1 MISVV
6 TPTYEPQAQYL
17 SHALKSVLG
26 QSYTSLEAVVVHD
39 GSARIL
45 EIIDSFRADKRL
57 KAYRETGRGYI
68 SALNQGI
75 ELSDGGCV
83 AFCDS
88 DDLLNKDHLKVLHD
102 ELERHPEAGL
112 AFDNL
117 AYLVDSENS
126 GEKSATVRVDGR
138 LLIPQ
143 GRATELA
150 GREVALQEI
159 FKDNL
164 ISGPAFMVRKRVF
177 AQVGFFDQD
186 AFLLNDLHF
195 FYRVGAY
202 FPVRYVDYLGVRK
215 RVHAGNLTVI
225 HRHYEYGVKCLENI
239 RERYPEVYRQIGRR
253 VFSQKLGRKYY
264 RLGLYYE
271 RHGNKDRARESYK
284 KAILTRRLSL
294 RNHFAYLRLTFF

>member
-17 SHALKSVLG
+17 SHALKSILG

-75 ELSDGGCV
+75 ELSDGGYV

-138 LLIPQ
+138 LLIPK

-177 AQVGFFDQD
+177 TQVGFFDQD

-284 KAILTRRLSL
+284 KAILTRSLSL